1 MEEKLFT
8 YEEFQSLIDSSY
20 DGIHITDAQGVTLF
34 YNKACEEIEGIEK
47 ADIIGRNVQEF
58 VDSGV
63 YPESITL
70 EAIVQGERVNMFQN
84 INDKLVMASATPFF
98 SGDRM
103 KGIIVNSRDI
113 TSLNALQTELEHAKH
128 INENYHLEL
137 EQLKY
142 KEMDSDLVARDPA
155 MEKVIKLVL
164 RVAAV
169 KSSVLIQGESGV
181 GKGIIAHLI
190 HKYGKESEQPF
201 MKIDCGAITES
212 LLETELFGYERGA
225 FMGADEAGKRGL
237 LELADG
243 GTLFLDEIGEISFS
257 MQSKLLSVINDREIT
272 RVGGTGKVPIDVR
285 IVAAT
290 NKNLERMV
298 KEKQFREDLYY
309 RLNVVPVR
317 IPPRRERKDDIYPL
331 IMKNLE
337 KVNGKYDLDVEIDPK
352 AVDIL
357 VDYHWPGNVRELENM
372 IERLAVTASDD
383 VIDFEHIPFEIK
395 NARMESLAFLNTD
408 DSYSLND
415 IMADF
420 EKQILLNAMEE
431 DRNVG
436 AMAKTLKIDPTTV
449 RRKLHKHGIDF
460 GK

>member
-8 YEEFQSLIDSSY
+8 YDEFQSLIDSSY
-20 DGIHITDAQGVTLF
+20 DGIHITDEKGVTLF
-34 YNKACEEIEGIEK
+34 YNKACEEIEGIDK
-47 ADIIGRNVQEF
+47 ADIIGRSVQEF

-70 EAIVQGERVNMFQN
+70 AAIEKKERVNMFQH
-84 INDKLVMASATPFF
+84 INGKLVMASATPFF
-98 SGDRM
+98 EEGRM

-113 TSLNALQTELEHAKH
+113 TSLNALQDELEHAKH

-137 EQLKY
+137 ELLKY
-142 KEMDSDLVARDPA
+142 KEMDSELIARDPA
-155 MEKVIKLVL
+155 MEKIIKLVL

-190 HKYGKESEQPF
+190 HKHSRESEQPF

-212 LLETELFGYERGA
+212 LLETELFGYEKGA
-225 FMGADEAGKRGL
+225 FRGADEAGKRGL

-243 GTLFLDEIGEISFS
+243 GTLFLDEIGEVSFS
-257 MQSKLLSVINDREIT
+257 LQSKLLSVIHDREIT
-272 RVGGTGKVPIDVR
+272 RVGGTEKIPIDVR
-285 IVAAT
+285 IIAAT
-290 NKNLERMV
+290 NKNLEKMV
-298 KEKQFREDLYY
+298 KEKKFREDLYY
-309 RLNVVPVR
+309 RLNVVPVK
-317 IPPRRERKDDIYPL
+317 IPPLRERKEDIYPL

-337 KVNGKYDLDVEIDPK
+337 KVNGKYGLEMEIDPK

-357 VDYHWPGNVRELENM
+357 VNYHWPGNVRELENM
-372 IERLAVTASDD
+372 IERLAVTAPDD

-395 NARMESLAFLNTD
+395 NARMESLTFLNAD

-415 IMADF
+415 IMMDF

-431 DRNVG
+431 DRDVAG
-436 AMAKTLKIDPTTV
+436 MAKMLKIDPTTV
-449 RRKLHKHGIDF
+449 RRKLHKHGI
-460 GK
+460 KMR

>member
-70 EAIVQGERVNMFQN
+70 EAIAQGERVNMFQN

-128 INENYHLEL
+128 VNESYHLEL

-155 MEKVIKLVL
+155 MEKIIKLVL

-169 KSSVLIQGESGV
+169 KSSVLIQGESGA

-190 HKYGKESEQPF
+190 HKYGRESEQPF

-212 LLETELFGYERGA
+212 LLETELFGYEKGA
-225 FMGADEAGKRGL
+225 FMGAAEAGKRGL

-285 IVAAT
+285 IIAAT
-290 NKNLERMV
+290 NKNLEKMV
-298 KEKQFREDLYY
+298 REKEFREDLYY
-309 RLNVVPVR
+309 RLNVVPIRV
-317 IPPRRERKDDIYPL
+317 PPLRERKDDIYPL
-331 IMKNLE
+331 IMQNLE
-337 KVNGKYDLDVEIDPK
+337 NVNGKYGLDVGIDPK

-372 IERLAVTASDD
+372 VERLAVTATDD
-383 VIDFEHIPFEIK
+383 VIDFEHIPFEVK
-395 NARMESLAFLNTD
+395 HARLESLAFLNTD
-408 DSYSLND
+408 NACSLND
-415 IMADF
+415 IMAGF
-420 EKQILLNAMEE
+420 EKQVLLNALDEAG
-431 DRNVG
+431 NVA
-436 AMAKTLKIDPTTV
+436 AMAKALQIDPTTV
-449 RRKLHKHGIDF
+449 RRKLHRYNIDF
-460 GK
+460 GR